1 MGVII
6 MSNISTNLYIFV
18 IVTATLAFELLITK
32 LANVSVTL
40 LWGFTLGIYF
50 IFLLYQVIIKINED
64 TEKKRVKDLL
74 FELMDTISGLPVMN
88 KNERL
93 IIKWDIVFKK
103 LVDFKEFE
111 LYDKIIKAKTTHID
125 GYVNKYPSLLVDDT
139 IDLKESKYNG
149 DLNST
154 IRNKRKRD
162 DKADAEL
169 VQDEECKKKLFI
181 RDIKDNTA
189 AFSNYNS
196 TLYVDVILKN
206 EYVPENADVMGIE
219 HDSKYDGFSVWMV
232 FDNNKYNVVPR
243 IMMHNKLIN
252 KSKWFIDNI
261 GELLKCAAGI
271 VSGESNQILYV
282 DNYKL
287 MGYLID
293 MPDENEQTSI
303 LKFKQL
309 VNEVLIFVGT
319 DENNRTTTAYCEF
332 KPGYNR
338 FEVILKSVE
347 IKDQEKV
354 QNREIDKTV
363 AIGSGYQPLV
373 ILLEKMPELIK
384 NIDLV
389 VNNKDISSIVI
400 R

>member
-1 MGVII
+1 
-6 MSNISTNLYIFV
+6 
-18 IVTATLAFELLITK
+18 
-32 LANVSVTL
+32 
-40 LWGFTLGIYF
+40 
-50 IFLLYQVIIKINED
+50 
-64 TEKKRVKDLL
+64 
-74 FELMDTISGLPVMN
+74 
-88 KNERL
+88 
-93 IIKWDIVFKK
+93 
-103 LVDFKEFE
+103 
-111 LYDKIIKAKTTHID
+111 
-125 GYVNKYPSLLVDDT
+125 
-139 IDLKESKYNG
+139 KYNG

-162 DKADAEL
+162 EKADAEL

-196 TLYVDVILKN
+196 SLYVDVILKN

-232 FDNNKYNVVPR
+232 YDNNKYNVVPR